1 MTFLQ
6 SFLFAIVQGIA
17 ELFPVSSLGHA
28 VILPHLIGM
37 KFNIADPLFLP
48 FLTMLHLGTAAAL
61 LVYFWKDWVA
71 LFKSWRTSKL
81 LWLLVIGTV
90 PTGIIGLILQKKI
103 EPLYASYVVASVF
116 LVVNGIMLLVGE
128 WLSRRQRTRGS
139 RGNLESLTTSQAF
152 WIGTAQSLALIPG
165 ISRSGSSLVGGL
177 LAGLSHEAAA
187 RFSFL
192 LATPIILAAGLL
204 EVPKLLHHS
213 GNPSLGTSVF
223 GGIVAGVV
231 AYASVSFLVKY
242 FKVNETNANAL
253 LPFGVYSII
262 IGLLSLIIK

>member
-6 SFLFAIVQGIA
+6 SFIFAVVQGLT

-37 KFNIADPLFLP
+37 RFSVNDPLFLP

-61 LVYFWKDWVA
+61 VVYFWRDWVA
-71 LFKSWRTSKL
+71 LIKNWRTDRL
-81 LWLLVIGTV
+81 LWLLVIGTI
-90 PTGIIGLILQKKI
+90 PAGILGLLLQKKL

-116 LVVNGIMLLVGE
+116 LVVNGLMLLLGE
-128 WLSRRQRTRGS
+128 WMSRRQRAHGTLQRLS
-139 RGNLESLTTSQAF
+139 SAQAF
-152 WIGTAQSLALIPG
+152 WIGTAQALALIPG

-177 LAGLSHEAAA
+177 FAGLSHEAAA

-192 LATPIILAAGLL
+192 LATPVILAAGLL
-204 EVPKLLHHS
+204 EVPKLLGHSAHHA
-213 GNPSLGTSVF
+213 LGTALF

-231 AYASVSFLVKY
+231 AFASVSFLVKY
-242 FKVNETNANAL
+242 FRVNEAKANAL
-253 LPFGVYSII
+253 LPFGVYSIL